1 MSFAIKNNYLGKK
14 LLMSNTFNWE
24 ERLSN
29 FSQLIGAHMPLLDET
44 ISDEDS
50 HKYVFMGAHE
60 HS

>member
-1 MSFAIKNNYLGKK
+1 MSIANKNNYLEKK

-50 HKYVFMGAHE
+50 PVLWALLSAH
-60 HS
+60 